1 MRAGTRAKPHRF
13 ASRAAPPNPAPAAP
27 PSCVVVH
34 IKPRDPAEPTACS
47 VEIVA
52 VQTVQCG
59 SGALRWRAAAS
70 SQSHRPRAPT
80 GCFREPT
87 APPSITSLLLAAA
100 HCPRA
105 TVQFVPPSYISRQA
119 DRPLRQLSH
128 PGRVGRRR
136 RPSLKPLC
144 GRTATPMLQK
154 ELPRCACG
162 DRSAAPPAFSLLF
175 PKPMGLPAEQWYC
188 YHEEGGASPYGAA
201 STPIDCTLSLGTPST
216 RRAESAGVAAAL
228 MEEPRQ
234 GSPPRRC
241 ANCDTTSTP
250 LWRNGPRG
258 PKVCP
263 CLRVDTIPH
272 FFFCPL
278 FSRGTQTVHPAVC
291 HASTPCIAAAMVSHV
306 PSTARFCCSRCATPA
321 GSGTRRRS
329 AGDVRVRRVRSTAAR
344 RRSSSGDATARAR
357 GSRRRPTGCTMATSA
372 SWPWTGPACR
382 GCSKSYPPRRRSPPG
397 RGALCP
403 RTTSSTRLL
412 TREISLVA
420 VILLLLLT
428 VCLL

>member
-216 RRAESAGVAAAL
+216 RRAESAGVGVAAAL

-278 FSRGTQTVHPAVC
+278 FSRGTQTVRPAVC
-291 HASTPCIAAAMVSHV
+291 HASTPCIA
-306 PSTARFCCSRCATPA
+306 CA
-321 GSGTRRRS
+321 
-329 AGDVRVRRVRSTAAR
+329 
-344 RRSSSGDATARAR
+344 
-357 GSRRRPTGCTMATSA
+357 SRRRWSHTFLPLLASVAVAVQRLRDPVQEGGAPATYECGGYA
-372 SWPWTGPACR
+372 R
-382 GCSKSYPPRRRSPPG
+382 PPRAAAAAVGMLRPG
-397 RGALCP
+397 RGEVGGVLRDVRWRRRRRGRGRALP
-403 RTTSSTRLL
+403 VVDARSRALL
-412 TREISLVA
+412 AGVRRPGEAHSVP
-420 VILLLLLT
+420 VLLAALGY
-428 VCLL
+428 